1 MNEELG
7 IRNEE
12 LREEGKGIE
21 RHYCSDE
28 ACGDCAYY
36 KYFSGVWACHYTLDT
51 GIIRKGPITPECP
64 YKRQATPEELAE
76 IKKEARQMRA
86 RAKH

>member
-1 MNEELG
+1 MNTSEA
-7 IRNEE
+7 
-12 LREEGKGIE
+12 IE
-21 RHYCSDE
+21 RHYCSEE

-64 YKRQATPEELAE
+64 YKRIATPEELKE
-76 IKKEARQMRA
+76 IKRQARQIRA
-86 RAKH
+86 QAKR